1 VIRRGLVGL
10 VVLAALSVSTIW
22 LLKTGIYGLTV
33 FVFLPVLLGGLASWV
48 GRPASS
54 GQAARYGALTAL
66 VALFSLLFLGVEGLV
81 CIVMCVPLA
90 MPLGALGG
98 WLMYRLTSARVAA
111 GGGLA
116 MLLLIPAGA
125 GWDVTARPDLFE
137 VTTAMEIAA
146 PPERVWR
153 YVVSFP
159 DLPPPEEWLF
169 RAGVAYPVR
178 TRIEGTGAGATRY
191 CELST
196 GALVE
201 PIEVWDEPRLL
212 RFRVTETPASMH
224 EWSPYGEIAPKHLH
238 GYLVSRFG
246 QFRLTPMASGGTLL
260 EGTTW
265 YQHGL
270 WPARYWRWWSDT
282 IVHQIHG
289 RVMRHVKALAEAGAR
304 RSIAI
309 EHP

>member
-1 VIRRGLVGL
+1 MIRRGLVGL
-10 VVLAALSVSTIW
+10 VVLAALGGGTIW
-22 LLKTGIYGLTV
+22 LLKTGVYGLTV
-33 FVFLPVLLGGLASWV
+33 FVILPVLLGALASWV
-48 GRPASS
+48 ARPASS
-54 GQAARYGALTAL
+54 GLAAGYGAMTVM
-66 VALFSLLFLGVEGLV
+66 VALFCLLFLSVEGFV
-81 CIVMCVPLA
+81 CVVMCLPLA
-90 MPLGALGG
+90 LPLGALGG
-98 WLMYRLTSARVAA
+98 WLMYRLTSAGVTTA
-111 GGGLA
+111 GGLA
-116 MLLLIPAGA
+116 MLFLIPAGA

-137 VTTAMEIAA
+137 VTTAMEISA
-146 PPERVWR
+146 PPERVWQ

-159 DLPPPEEWLF
+159 ELPPPEEWLF

-212 RFRVTETPASMH
+212 RFRVTETPASMR

-270 WPARYWRWWSDT
+270 WPATYWRWWSDA

-289 RVMRHVKALAEAGAR
+289 RVLRHVKALAEEGGL
-304 RSIAI
+304 
-309 EHP
+309 H